1 MTRGKK
7 PSAAI
12 DEAKKFAEK
21 MGYRWQT
28 NEHPDLAYDLFIF
41 KPGAACIVRVRQTR
55 YRIDPDTMYEDL
67 LPDDLREVRALP
79 FPPWISRELW
89 LRTQHERVWRRL
101 RVLPTVVSE
110 IEWWGPDDYTNPH
123 VR

>member
-7 PSAAI
+7 PVAAI

-41 KPGAACIVRVRQTR
+41 KPADGLHRPGPADHVPDRPGYDVRKF
-55 YRIDPDTMYEDL
+55 D
-67 LPDDLREVRALP
+67 
-79 FPPWISRELW
+79 SR
-89 LRTQHERVWRRL
+89 
-101 RVLPTVVSE
+101 
-110 IEWWGPDDYTNPH
+110 
-123 VR
+123 